1 MRNLGSITAAAVTL
15 ADGLA
20 GRFLAV
26 IDPAEEARDAERAIL
41 RRLVLGA
48 ALALSVVPVAMT
60 ALVSPAIALPAGFA
74 LILALFLVASALA
87 IACSRASR
95 SERPEAAPF
104 ASDRT
109 ILDACAGLVLVLD
122 PQGHVTATGGRDR
135 ARYLETIRQPA
146 GRGLIEQIHVSDRLG
161 FLQAL
166 DRLRQGEPAA
176 SVDFR
181 IERPAVGTDGEQFA
195 YMRADLSPLGETNG
209 QPGAILAQ
217 LRDIADERQLSS
229 ESRQKAAEAE
239 DANHA
244 KTRFLAAVSHELR
257 TPLNAI
263 LGFSDILAGE
273 YFGALANDRQR
284 EYVSLIRSSGHHLL
298 QVVNTMLDMSKIE
311 AGRYELMMEPF
322 DAAEAIRSCE
332 EMLMLQAREKGVTLT
347 SRVSR
352 GIGEITADRRALKQ
366 VLINLIGNAIKFTDK
381 GGVVSVDATVLGR
394 DLRVSVSDT
403 GIGIPEDRLAT
414 LGQPFV
420 QVQNDYTRRYEGTGL
435 GLALVKG
442 LVALHGGAFAIA
454 SQPGEGT
461 VITIT
466 LPADG
471 SGQAP
476 QHDGLWDKTV
486 GFPPRLK
493 SATSQTEFSAE
504 SHDEVRT
511 NDHAKAKIA

>member
-26 IDPAEEARDAERAIL
+26 VEPAEDARDSERAIL
-41 RRLVLGA
+41 RRLVLAA
-48 ALALSVVPVAMT
+48 ALALSVLPVALS
-60 ALVSPAIALPAGFA
+60 ALVSPAVALPAGFA
-74 LILALFLVASALA
+74 LIAALFLVVSALA
-87 IACSRASR
+87 IAWSR
-95 SERPEAAPF
+95 SLGRARPSPAAL
-104 ASDRT
+104 ASDRS

-122 PQGHVTATGGRDR
+122 PQGLVTATGGRDR
-135 ARYLETIRQPA
+135 ARYLQLIRHPA
-146 GRGLIEQIHVSDRLG
+146 GRGLIDQIHVSDRLA

-166 DRLRQGEPAA
+166 DRLRQGETAA
-176 SVDFR
+176 TADFR
-181 IERPAVGTDGEQFA
+181 IERPTIGEDGEQFA
-195 YMRADLSPLGETNG
+195 YIRADLSPLGQSDG
-209 QPGAILAQ
+209 QLGAVFAQ
-217 LRDIADERQLSS
+217 IRDIAHEHQLSS

-322 DAAEAIRSCE
+322 EVAEAVQSCE
-332 EMLMLQAREKGVTLT
+332 DMLTLQARDKGVTLT
-347 SRVSR
+347 SRLPR
-352 GIGEITADRRALKQ
+352 GLGEIHADRRALKQ

-381 GGVVSVDATVLGR
+381 GGVVTVDAVKLGR
-394 DLRVSVSDT
+394 DLRITVSDT

-466 LPADG
+466 LPTDG
-471 SGQAP
+471 SGATP

-486 GFPPRLK
+486 EFPPRLK
-493 SATSQTEFSAE
+493 SAPAVNEAK